1 MMTRTKY
8 AVTFTNVRGEQREV
22 VVVLTEEELGDCARQ
37 ATSHG
42 CPGEG
47 WPPLENRY
55 AATRAAEG
63 MPPEFVE
70 TFPEIHRVIVH

>member
-1 MMTRTKY
+1 MSMKY
-8 AVTFTNVRGEQREV
+8 AVTFTSERGETREV
-22 VVVLTEEELGDCARQ
+22 VVSLTEEEERDCTRQ
-37 ATSHG
+37 ALSHG

-55 AATRAAEG
+55 AANHAAEG
-63 MPPEFVE
+63 MPAEFVQ

>member
-1 MMTRTKY
+1 MTRTKY
-8 AVTFTNVRGEQREV
+8 AVTFTSARGEQREV
-22 VVVLTEEELGDCARQ
+22 AVELTEEEQRDCARQ

-55 AATRAAEG
+55 AANRAAASL
-63 MPPEFVE
+63 PAEFVE
-70 TFPEIHRVIVH
+70 KFPAVERVH